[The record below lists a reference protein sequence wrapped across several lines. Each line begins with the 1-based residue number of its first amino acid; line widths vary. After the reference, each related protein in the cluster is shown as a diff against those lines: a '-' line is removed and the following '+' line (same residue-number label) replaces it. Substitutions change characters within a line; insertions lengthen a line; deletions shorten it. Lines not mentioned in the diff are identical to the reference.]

1 MCYRHI
7 FFDAESIKAKK
18 QAPFIVCRSFITES
32 EFIRYIFTQNLAVNI
47 LKLAKETIL
56 KEADALRK
64 LADNLHQDFELVV
77 QKILASKGRVI
88 VTGVGKSAIVAQKI
102 VATFNST
109 GTQSI
114 FMHAA
119 DAVHGDLGMIDEKD
133 VIICISKSGSTSE
146 LRVLVPI
153 LRSYGVFII
162 GMTAEVNSFLAEHS
176 DLLLHTPMKEEADPN
191 KLAPTTSTTLQS
203 AMGDALAIS
212 LLSLRGFTPQHFAK
226 YHPGGLLGKQLYLK
240 VNDLMGP
247 SDNPQVSEVTAIK
260 EILLNMSQYRLGATT
275 VVDDSANVIGVITDG
290 DLRRWFQK
298 ELPSKDAT
306 AKNIMTK
313 SPKTIDKNDMAISAF
328 RLMTQYQISQLPV
341 KENGK
346 YVGMIH
352 MNSLLRE
359 GFV

>member
-1 MCYRHI
+1 M
-7 FFDAESIKAKK
+7 
-18 QAPFIVCRSFITES
+18 
-32 EFIRYIFTQNLAVNI
+32 NI
-47 LKLAKETIL
+47 QQRGKETIL
-56 KEADALRK
+56 KEAEALRN
-64 LADNLHQDFELVV
+64 LADSLSEDFELVV
-77 QKILASKGRVI
+77 EKILSSKGRVI
-88 VTGVGKSAIVAQKI
+88 ITGVGKSAIVAQKI

-109 GTQSI
+109 GTQAI

-133 VIICISKSGSTSE
+133 IIICISKSGSTSE

-153 LRSYGVFII
+153 LRNYGVFII
-162 GMTAEVNSFLAEHS
+162 GMTAEINSFLAQQS

-212 LLSLRGFTPQHFAK
+212 LLSLRGFTPAHFAK

-240 VNDLMGP
+240 VNDLIGP
-247 SDNPQVSEVTAIK
+247 SDNPQVSDSTSIK
-260 EILLNMSQYRLGATT
+260 EILLNMSQFRLGATAVT
-275 VVDDSANVIGVITDG
+275 NNSDEIIGIITDG

-298 ELPSKDAT
+298 ELPAQDAI

-313 SPKTIDKNDMAISAF
+313 SLKSIEKTELAISAF
-328 RLMTQYQISQLPV
+328 RLMTKYEITQLPV
-341 KENGK
+341 LDGGK
-346 YVGMIH
+346 YIGMIH